1 MIDSTEIQD
10 HLQIHAN
17 GTCRTPGLDCINV
30 RMQSDFL
37 LFIHALIQYILC
49 SW

>member
-1 MIDSTEIQD
+1 MIASTEIQD

-30 RMQSDFL
+30 RISL
-37 LFIHALIQYILC
+37 LHSCVHSVYLLYA
-49 SW
+49 W